1 MFGGLITLKVFSRML
16 VVLCVGLCRG
26 LFKYTAK
33 EIPAGSSVMIQRE
46 LCRRMSGLGWDT
58 GGSKKEFL

>member
-1 MFGGLITLKVFSRML
+1 ML

-46 LCRRMSGLGWDT
+46 LCRRMSGLGWDA